1 MPLLGPIIKE
11 VVERRM
17 TMFARRKRFSFHDQ
31 ERVLKKLLERA
42 RYTSFGK
49 KYHFG
54 KILESSDM
62 IRSFSE
68 NVPVYDYDS
77 LYREWWYR
85 TLNDEENVT
94 WPGRVKYFAL
104 TSGTS
109 QASSKKIPV
118 TGHMIRAV
126 RRVGLRHS
134 FALTQMDLPAG
145 FFEKRVLMLGGSM
158 TLNRE
163 KKHLT
168 GDLSGILTRTLPIW
182 FHGYYKPGR
191 SIGRETDWSRKLD
204 RITRE
209 AAGWDIG
216 IISGVPAWLQ
226 ILMEKIIEY
235 YGVNTIHDI
244 WPNLRIFLHGGVSL
258 KPYRSRLEK
267 LFGKE
272 VVYLETYLAS
282 EGFLATQSELHAPM
296 KLVVDNGIF
305 FEFIPFNDRNFYPDG
320 NLKPNPEVLTLGEVE
335 DGKEYAILISTCAG
349 AWRYII
355 GDTVRIISARDFSIT
370 ITGRIKHFLSLCGEH
385 ISVDNMSDAVE
396 ELSRQAGCH
405 INEFT
410 VVGMPYRNRFCHK
423 WYIAMDE
430 PRPAEQVKEWLD
442 GNLKRLNDDY
452 AVERGHALS
461 EVFVHQLP
469 HKAFYEWMKMKG
481 KEGGQHKFPRVLSY
495 DQHTEWENFLKSRGW
510 LNPHH
515 DMA

>member
-1 MPLLGPIIKE
+1 MKSGVFLINTSRGPVVDEKELIKNLEGGKVAGAALDVLENEPHIPDALLKMEQVVVVPHIGTATVESREEMSRVAAENLLVFSEAGNRRILSIQKFLTKADTPGNFFISSLPERAACLKSINYQNMPLLGPIIKE

-163 KKHLT
+163 KN
-168 GDLSGILTRTLPIW
+168 I
-182 FHGYYKPGR
+182 
-191 SIGRETDWSRKLD
+191 
-204 RITRE
+204 
-209 AAGWDIG
+209 
-216 IISGVPAWLQ
+216 
-226 ILMEKIIEY
+226 
-235 YGVNTIHDI
+235 
-244 WPNLRIFLHGGVSL
+244 
-258 KPYRSRLEK
+258 
-267 LFGKE
+267 
-272 VVYLETYLAS
+272 
-282 EGFLATQSELHAPM
+282 
-296 KLVVDNGIF
+296 
-305 FEFIPFNDRNFYPDG
+305 
-320 NLKPNPEVLTLGEVE
+320 
-335 DGKEYAILISTCAG
+335 
-349 AWRYII
+349 
-355 GDTVRIISARDFSIT
+355 
-370 ITGRIKHFLSLCGEH
+370 
-385 ISVDNMSDAVE
+385 
-396 ELSRQAGCH
+396 
-405 INEFT
+405 
-410 VVGMPYRNRFCHK
+410 
-423 WYIAMDE
+423 
-430 PRPAEQVKEWLD
+430 
-442 GNLKRLNDDY
+442 
-452 AVERGHALS
+452 
-461 EVFVHQLP
+461 
-469 HKAFYEWMKMKG
+469 
-481 KEGGQHKFPRVLSY
+481 
-495 DQHTEWENFLKSRGW
+495 
-510 LNPHH
+510 
-515 DMA
+515 